1 MSYQINWSG
10 NTYSNLKDHE
20 LYQKWSVKSAV
31 QVVAAKSDLVSDMG
45 KITMNKDSV
54 YIVDYLS
61 WLARTSK
68 LLIDLS

>member
-54 YIVDYLS
+54 YIVDYFS